1 MTIYIKALYYL
12 VKRVIANG
20 PHVPT
25 KTVSGENVPK
35 KESEWNDN
43 DLKLIDL
50 NCKAISN
57 LFCYLDSNEFNGVLR
72 CDST

>member
-50 NCKAISN
+50 
-57 LFCYLDSNEFNGVLR
+57 FCYLDSNEFNRVLG